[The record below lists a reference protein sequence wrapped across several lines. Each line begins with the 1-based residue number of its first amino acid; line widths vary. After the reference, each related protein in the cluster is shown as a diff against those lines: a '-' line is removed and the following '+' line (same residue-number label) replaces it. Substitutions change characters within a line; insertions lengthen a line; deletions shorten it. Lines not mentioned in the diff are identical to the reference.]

1 VPRRTNI
8 PGGEWLDSL
17 GRLSRYFPD
26 PPAEEKI
33 HLVIQVPAPD
43 DTKQDVATK
52 EIIDIFSK
60 SQTKGALNDITVH
73 VGDIKTWAED
83 DISNPLNCIV
93 KLWEDDSPDT
103 HLDGVRSKLDEKR
116 VLSDVRVFVCLRAC
130 L

>member
-1 VPRRTNI
+1 MLRRTNI
-8 PGGEWLDSL
+8 PGGEWLNPL
-17 GRLSRYFPD
+17 EELSEHFPH
-26 PPAEEKI
+26 PAKKKI
-33 HLVIQVPAPD
+33 HLVVQVPARDD

-73 VGDIKTWAED
+73 VGDLKTWAED

-93 KLWEDDSPDT
+93 KLWEDDSRDT
-103 HLDGVRSKLDEKR
+103 HLDDVRSKLDENR
-116 VLSDVRVFVCLRAC
+116 VLSDVRVFVYSRAC

>member
-1 VPRRTNI
+1 MLRRTNI
-8 PGGEWLDSL
+8 PGGEWLNPLDE
-17 GRLSRYFPD
+17 LSEHFLD
-26 PPAEEKI
+26 PAKKKI
-33 HLVIQVPAPD
+33 HLVVQIPAPD

-73 VGDIKTWAED
+73 VGDVKTWAED

-93 KLWEDDSPDT
+93 KLWEDNSRDI
-103 HLDGVRSKLDEKR
+103 HLDYVRSKLDEKR
-116 VLSDVRVFVCLRAC
+116 VLSDVRVFVCSRTC